1 MSGVPEAAGHHRRTT
16 CRACGGVRLS
26 SFLSLGP
33 TPLANGF
40 LRSEEEFA
48 AEPTFPL
55 DVFLCE
61 NCSLVQLLDV
71 VDPEIL
77 FRDYVYVTGTSRTM
91 AEHNALYADEVVAY
105 VDAQPRELVV
115 EVASNDGSLLKRFQP
130 FGLRTLGVEPAA
142 NIAAIAREAGVPTVA
157 EFFNLETASSVRAE
171 QGAARAVIANNVLAH
186 VDDTSDFLAGC
197 RELLD
202 DDGRVIVEVPYLRDL
217 LEKLEYDTIYHE
229 HLAYFSVTALMCVFG
244 SAGLSIERVDRVPVH
259 GGSLR
264 VYAARR
270 EELAHHAPA
279 AVEMAEEE
287 AKLGLTSLARFEA
300 FAHDVEAN
308 REALLELLTGL
319 REDGRTLAAYG
330 APAKG
335 NTLLNYCG
343 IGPDLLPYT
352 VDKSDL
358 KVGSYTPGTHLPVR
372 PTSVLA
378 EEQPDCT
385 LILAWNFAP
394 EITHQE
400 AAYRAAGGQF
410 LVPIPEPRLY
420 DA

>member
-1 MSGVPEAAGHHRRTT
+1 MSDTPEAITHHRRVS
-16 CRACGGVRLS
+16 CRACGGSQLT

-48 AEPTFPL
+48 TELVFPL

-77 FRDYVYVTGTSRTM
+77 FRNYVYVTGTSDTM
-91 AEHNALYADEVVAY
+91 ARHNALYADDVVRH
-105 VDAQPRELVV
+105 VNLQPKELVV
-115 EVASNDGSLLKRFQP
+115 EVASNDGSLLQRFQP

-142 NIAAIAREAGVPTVA
+142 NIAAIARESGVPTVG
-157 EFFNLETASSVRAE
+157 EFFSREAAASIRAE
-171 QGAARAVIANNVLAH
+171 QGGARAVIANNVLAH
-186 VDDTSDFLAGC
+186 VDDTLDFLNGC

-202 DDGRVIVEVPYLRDL
+202 EDGRVIVEVPYLRDL
-217 LEKLEYDTIYHE
+217 IEGLEYDTIYHE
-229 HLAYFSVTALMCVFG
+229 HLCYFSVTALMCVFG
-244 SAGLSIERVDRVPVH
+244 AAGLSIERVDRVPVH

-270 EELAHHAPA
+270 EDLAKHAPVA
-279 AVEMAEEE
+279 IEMAGGE
-287 AKLGLTSLARFEA
+287 ANHGLTSLARFEA
-300 FAHDVEAN
+300 FARDVEAN
-308 REALLELLTGL
+308 REALVSALTGL
-319 REDGRTLAAYG
+319 REDGRSLAAYG

-343 IGPDLLPYT
+343 VGPDLVPYT

-358 KVGSYTPGTHLPVR
+358 KVGLYTPGMHLPVR

-378 EEQPDCT
+378 EEQPDYT

-394 EITHQE
+394 EIHLQE
-400 AAYRAAGGQF
+400 AAYRATGGQF
-410 LVPIPEPRLY
+410 LVPIPEPQPY
-420 DA
+420 DG

>member
-1 MSGVPEAAGHHRRTT
+1 MSGTPDAAMHHRRTT
-16 CRACGGVRLS
+16 CRACGGTRLR

-61 NCSLVQLLDV
+61 NCSLVQLLDI

-77 FRDYVYVTGTSRTM
+77 FRDYVYVTGTSSTM
-91 AEHNALYADEVVAY
+91 AEHNALYADDVVKH
-105 VDAQPRELVV
+105 VDARAGELVV
-115 EVASNDGSLLKRFQP
+115 EVASNDGSLLRRFQP
-130 FGLRTLGVEPAA
+130 FGLRTLGVEPAS
-142 NIAAIAREAGVPTVA
+142 NIATIAREAGVPTVG
-157 EFFNLETASSVRAE
+157 EFFNLETAVSVRAE

-186 VDDTSDFLAGC
+186 VDDTLDFLGGC
-197 RELLD
+197 RELVD

-217 LEKLEYDTIYHE
+217 LERLEYDTIYHE
-229 HLAYFSVTALMCVFG
+229 HLCYFSVTALMCVFG
-244 SAGLSIERVDRVPVH
+244 AAGLSIERVDRVPVH

-264 VYAARR
+264 IYAARR
-270 EELAHHAPA
+270 EELAQHGPQ
-279 AVEMAEEE
+279 AVEMAAEE
-287 AKLGLTSLARFEA
+287 AQLGLTSPARFEA
-300 FAHDVEAN
+300 FARDVEAN
-308 REALLELLTGL
+308 RERLLELLTGL
-319 REDGRTLAAYG
+319 REEGDTLAAYG

-343 IGPDLLPYT
+343 IGPELLPFT

-358 KVGSYTPGTHLPVR
+358 KVGLYTPGMHLPVR
-372 PTSVLA
+372 PTSALA
-378 EEQPDCT
+378 EERPDYT

-410 LVPIPEPRLY
+410 LVPIPEPGLHE
-420 DA
+420 A